1 MLHLL
6 TMPCGSPGF
15 LFQAVPLD
23 WVRRRKGKQKRQAS
37 IWGLGMQIRGG
48 LIWRGRVQVWDPT
61 LEAGCPGVT
70 PLGIILVSA
79 SSLSPLDHL
88 SDSHQ
93 LPQSLVRIRL
103 ERWAGDLG
111 FPVPAVSQNGFMPF
125 LWMSVSSY
133 VSERA
138 ETDDPWTPSV

>member
-1 MLHLL
+1 M
-6 TMPCGSPGF
+6 
-15 LFQAVPLD
+15 
-23 WVRRRKGKQKRQAS
+23 
-37 IWGLGMQIRGG
+37 
-48 LIWRGRVQVWDPT
+48 
-61 LEAGCPGVT
+61 T

-88 SDSHQ
+88 SNSHQ

-103 ERWAGDLG
+103 ERWRRGLG
-111 FPVPAVSQNGFMPF
+111 FPVPADSQNGFMPF

-138 ETDDPWTPSV
+138 ETDDP